1 MNFFIHRIPFYRRI
15 EMLGLEIV
23 GNELSVSKLEAQ
35 DQVKIKKSIVFR
47 GAALSGLDVCHPVC
61 QQLAEWAVR

>member
-1 MNFFIHRIPFYRRI
+1 LTGWLTVAYCASA
-15 EMLGLEIV
+15 L
-23 GNELSVSKLEAQ
+23 VSHLITSQAISFQ
-35 DQVKIKKSIVFR
+35 LAVIFR